1 MDAQTWNSQIARL
14 PGAHI
19 LQTWEWGKLKEAY
32 GWQMLP
38 QVWQDPAAPG
48 EIKAAAMIL
57 QRTIALGGFAAR
69 LRVLY
74 VPRGP
79 VLDWSDQIW
88 RKRVLDDLQLLAR
101 KRGAIFIKMDP
112 DVVIA
117 SGVPGAA
124 GEKHNET
131 GQSVAAELSGRGW
144 LFSSEQIQFK
154 NTVLLD
160 LTCSED
166 ELLGRM
172 KQKTRYN
179 LRLAERKGV
188 TIRSGSQAD
197 LSTLYRMYAE
207 TSVRDGFVIRPEA
220 YYQQVWQTFMQQGM
234 ADALIAEV
242 AGEPIA
248 GLFLFHFAGK
258 AWYLYGMSRQAHRE
272 TMPNYLL
279 QWAAMRRAKEL
290 GCRSYD
296 LWGAPD
302 EFSEADSMWG
312 VYRFKEGLGGEVART
327 LGAWDYPARR
337 WLYPLYTRILPRLLD
352 ILRRRG
358 KARTQQEVSL

>member
-38 QVWQDPAAPG
+38 KVWQDAHG
-48 EIKAAAMIL
+48 EVKAAALVL
-57 QRTIALGGFAAR
+57 QRTISLGGFAAR

-79 VLDWSDQIW
+79 LLDWSDPTW
-88 RKRVLDDLQLLAR
+88 RTRVLDDLQLLAR
-101 KRGAIFIKMDP
+101 KQGAIFIKADP
-112 DVVIA
+112 EVVIA
-117 SGVPGAA
+117 SGVPGAPD
-124 GEKHNET
+124 EQQNET
-131 GQSVAAELSGRGW
+131 GKAVVAELARRGW

-154 NTVLLD
+154 NTVKLD
-160 LTCSED
+160 LTGSD
-166 ELLGRM
+166 DDLLGRM

-188 TIRSGSQAD
+188 KIRLGNQAD
-197 LSTLYRMYAE
+197 LPTLYHMYAE
-207 TSVRDGFVIRPEA
+207 TSLRDGFVIRSEA

-242 AGEPIA
+242 EGEPIA
-248 GLFLFHFAGK
+248 GLFLFHFAEK

-279 QWAAMRRAKEL
+279 QWAAMRRCKQL
-290 GCRSYD
+290 GCTSYD

-302 EFSEADSMWG
+302 EFNETDSMWG
-312 VYRFKEGLGGEVART
+312 VFRFKEGLGGEVART
-327 LGAWDYPARR
+327 LGAWDFPSRT
-337 WLYPLYTRILPRLLD
+337 LFYPLYTRILPRLLD
-352 ILRRRG
+352 VLRRRG

>member
-1 MDAQTWNSQIARL
+1 MDAQTWNSQIAHL
-14 PGAHI
+14 PGAHV
-19 LQTWEWGKLKEAY
+19 LQTWEWGKLKESY

-38 QVWQDPAAPG
+38 RFWYDPGG
-48 EIKAAAMIL
+48 EVKAAAMVL

-79 VLDWSDQIW
+79 LLDWGDQIW
-88 RKRVLDDLQLLAR
+88 RTRVLDDLQLLAR
-101 KRGAIFIKMDP
+101 KQGAIFIKVDP
-112 DVVIA
+112 EIILA
-117 SGVPGAA
+117 SGIPGTG
-124 GEKHNET
+124 GEMQNEN
-131 GQSVAAELSGRGW
+131 GKAVVAELARRGW

-154 NTVLLD
+154 NTVRLD
-160 LTCSED
+160 LTGSED
-166 ELLGRM
+166 QLLGRM

-188 TIRSGSQAD
+188 KIRLGSQAD

-207 TSVRDGFVIRPEA
+207 TSVRDGFVIRSES
-220 YYQQVWQTFMQQGM
+220 YYQQVWQTFMQQSM

-242 AGEPIA
+242 EGEPIA

-279 QWAAMRRAKEL
+279 QWAAIRRCKEL
-290 GCRSYD
+290 GCATYD

-302 EFSEADSMWG
+302 EFTKTDSMWG
-312 VYRFKEGLGGEVART
+312 VFRFKEGLGGEVERT
-327 LGAWDYPARR
+327 MGAWDFPARA
-337 WLYPLYTRILPRLLD
+337 WFYPLYTRLLPKLLD

-358 KARTQQEVSL
+358 KARTRQEVSL